1 LKHIDIHTAAGKNNS
16 QQADTLAIVLT
27 NDGYSF
33 CTANAKAPYQI
44 SRLVSDSNPVQ
55 WEHLSPAEQFDWLK
69 TQHPELQNKFQRV
82 IIAYD
87 SPRCTLIPTAIY
99 RDGTGTDYFELVF
112 GPLQNEQLHR
122 ESLSALEFEV
132 ISAFPIGWLGATA
145 MQFQEAKITTVAA
158 SMCQRLTRANSGSKL
173 NHLYLH
179 IQANALSCWHYNGTQ
194 LQAHNRFFVATNEDI
209 LYYASLLAKQE
220 VDALYYFGEGELCQK
235 ALPLLLNY
243 FNKVEVLPSENLIA
257 FDAQLTT
264 LDPADLQLLYACLC
278 AS

>member
-1 LKHIDIHTAAGKNNS
+1 MKHIDIHTAAGKSN
-16 QQADTLAIVLT
+16 QEQADTLAIVIT

-33 CTANAKAPYQI
+33 CTANAKAPFQI

-55 WEHLSPAEQFDWLK
+55 WEHLSPVEQFDWLK
-69 TQHPELQNKFQRV
+69 TQHPELQNKFKRV
-82 IIAYD
+82 TISYD
-87 SPRCTLIPTAIY
+87 SQRCTLIPTAIY

-112 GPLQNEQLHR
+112 GSLQNEQLYR
-122 ESLSALEFEV
+122 ENLSALEVEV
-132 ISAFPIGWLGATA
+132 ISAFPIGWLNATA
-145 MQFQEAKITTVAA
+145 LQFPEAKTTTIAS
-158 SMCQRLTRANSGSKL
+158 SMCQRLTRTNSGSKL

-179 IQANALSCWHYNGTQ
+179 LQASALSCWYYNGNQ
-194 LQAHNRFFVATNEDI
+194 LQVHNSFFITTNEDI
-209 LYYASLLAKQE
+209 LYYANLLTKQE

-235 ALPLLLNY
+235 ALPLLLSY

-264 LDPADLQLLYACLC
+264 LDPADLQPLYACLC